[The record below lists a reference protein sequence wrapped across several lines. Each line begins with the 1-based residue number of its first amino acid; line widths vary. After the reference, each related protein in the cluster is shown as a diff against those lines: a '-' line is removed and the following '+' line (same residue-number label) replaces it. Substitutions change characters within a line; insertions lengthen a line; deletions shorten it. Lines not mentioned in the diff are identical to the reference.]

1 MSYTDREQTWSG
13 VPVWTLIST
22 WLWKVKWASTSLE
35 QRTTENWRVEVEG
48 GAGRGVAYGSELG
61 VKHHHLI
68 FTHHSFIYTVMA
80 ENYTGLKNPGH

>member
-1 MSYTDREQTWSG
+1 M
-13 VPVWTLIST
+13 
-22 WLWKVKWASTSLE
+22 A
-35 QRTTENWRVEVEG
+35 VESQVGFHIVRAADHRKLAGGGWGG